1 MNKHAMTTEKQ
12 ERVIEAV
19 RRGLD
24 GDAAVAF
31 IRNCGYAMSPVG
43 IARHLKSLGGR
54 AAVETLISEGRNNI
68 EIIQQLNPEA
78 DTADLPVPEPS
89 QQELFVDLTTGDH
102 GPALDDLERAGFE
115 TTKMTLRLPTDVYEA
130 LRLASRAENRTQ
142 NELIVDILTNA
153 LSQMP
158 RGFLIDGGE

>member
-19 RRGLD
+19 RRGLE

-31 IRNCGYAMSPVG
+31 IRNSGYAMSPVG

-54 AAVETLISEGRNNI
+54 AAVEELIAEGRGNI
-68 EIIQQLNPEA
+68 EIINLLNPEA
-78 DTADLPVPEPS
+78 DTGALPVPEPS
-89 QQELFVDLTTGDH
+89 QQELFVDLTAGDH
-102 GPALDDLERAGFE
+102 GPALDDLERGGFE
-115 TTKMTLRLPTDVYEA
+115 STKMTLRLPTDVYEA
-130 LRLASRAENRTQ
+130 LRLAARAENRTQ
-142 NELIVDILTNA
+142 NELIVEILTSA

-158 RGFLIDGGE
+158 RGFLIDGAE